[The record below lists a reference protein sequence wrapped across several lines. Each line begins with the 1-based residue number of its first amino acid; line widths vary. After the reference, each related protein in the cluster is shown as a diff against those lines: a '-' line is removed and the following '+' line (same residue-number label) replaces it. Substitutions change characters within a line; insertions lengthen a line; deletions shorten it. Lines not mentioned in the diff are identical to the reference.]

1 MVKIYNKINIKYNV
15 SYFKLLITV
24 LHFKGDYV
32 IVEINII
39 LWEKSMNTLQII
51 NPSMITTIFIVI
63 GIGIV
68 FLKMVRILNE
78 FERAV
83 VFRLGRYVGIRGPGL
98 IILIPF
104 IEKMVRVNMR
114 TIVMDV
120 PPQDI
125 ITKDNVSLK
134 VNAVVYFRII
144 TPEKSILEV
153 ENVEYA
159 TSQISQTTLRSII
172 GQFELDDILSQRDK
186 INMEM
191 QTVIDKQTDP
201 WGVKIS
207 AVEIKHIDLPL
218 EMQKAMSRQAEA
230 ERERRAR
237 IIAAEGEFEASTKL
251 AEASKIMDKNPATL
265 QLRYLQT
272 LSEIGAKN
280 GTSTIIPFPV
290 DLVKAILG
298 KDSK

>member
-1 MVKIYNKINIKYNV
+1 MVKIYNKINIKYNLR
-15 SYFKLLITV
+15 YFKPLITI

>member
-1 MVKIYNKINIKYNV
+1 
-15 SYFKLLITV
+15 
-24 LHFKGDYV
+24 
-32 IVEINII
+32 
-39 LWEKSMNTLQII
+39 MNTLQII
-51 NPSMITTIFIVI
+51 NPSTITTLFIVI
-63 GIGIV
+63 GVGIV

-237 IIAAEGEFEASTKL
+237 VIAAEGEYEASTKL

-272 LSEIGAKN
+272 LSEIGSKN
-280 GTSTIIPFPV
+280 GSTTIIPLPI
-290 DLVKAILG
+290 DLIKAILG

>member
-1 MVKIYNKINIKYNV
+1 MINIYNKINIKYPIR
-15 SYFKLLITV
+15 YFKPMITL
-24 LHFKGDYV
+24 LHFRYV
-32 IVEINII
+32 YDSVGNNMFYGR
-39 LWEKSMNTLQII
+39 KRMNTLQII
-51 NPSMITTIFIVI
+51 NPSMITVLFIVI

-290 DLVKAILG
+290 DLIKAVLG